1 MHTSKANYY
10 LDQEPLETDF
20 MADPMEMPPFEIAE
34 RLVMAYMESCHNS
47 FPFLAKKAVMSE
59 FYHCKFSKCTIV
71 WLFGYK
77 SMPRI
82 TNTKYLL
89 T

>member
-20 MADPMEMPPFEIAE
+20 IADPMEMPPFETAE
-34 RLVMAYMESCHNS
+34 RLIMAYMESCHNS

-59 FYHCKFSKCTIV
+59 FYHCTRPYPASSPFPTH
-71 WLFGYK
+71 
-77 SMPRI
+77 
-82 TNTKYLL
+82 
-89 T
+89 